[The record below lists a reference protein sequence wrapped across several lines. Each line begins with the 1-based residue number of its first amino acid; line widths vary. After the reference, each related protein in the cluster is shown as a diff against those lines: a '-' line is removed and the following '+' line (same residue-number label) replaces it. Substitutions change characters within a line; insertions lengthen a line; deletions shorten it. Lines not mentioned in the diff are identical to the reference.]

1 MICSS
6 ITFSGHAIRRMFARS
21 IDMALVKS
29 TISEGEII
37 FKYLDDQPYPSFLV
51 LWFDNDRPIHVVVA
65 QNRQDDSCYIITAY
79 IPSEALWEADF
90 KTRKPS

>member
-6 ITFSGHAIRRMFARS
+6 TTFSGHAIRRMFARS
-21 IDMALVKS
+21 ISNSAVDTA
-29 TISEGEII
+29 ISEDDIVIE
-37 FKYLDDQPYPSFLV
+37 YLDDQPYPSFLI
-51 LWFDNDRPIHVVVA
+51 LWFDNKVPLHVVVA

-79 IPSEALWEADF
+79 IPSENLWEADF